1 MNRAIY
7 FLNKFNE
14 SRSIWVSK
22 VSALTTIDMCHFQ
35 ASMRHMCQSDT
46 IESRAPEY

>member
-14 SRSIWVSK
+14 SPVIWLSK
-22 VSALTTIDMCHFQ
+22 VSALTTINMCHL
-35 ASMRHMCQSDT
+35 SSPMRHMCQSDT
-46 IESRAPEY
+46 IESR